1 MGRLI
6 SGLLD
11 LLFPPKCAF
20 CRRLVK
26 SNNNLLCPA
35 CRANLPYT
43 EDGGAQHGDFFR
55 LCISALYYED
65 TVRQALLRYKFQ
77 GSSGYAGTFGRLLA
91 DCIRAELRGQ
101 YDLISWVPLSRER
114 LRERGYDQ
122 AMLLAQAAAL
132 ELQDVAVSTLDK
144 VRNAEKQSG
153 VGSAEK
159 RRANISGAYRV
170 ADAEL
175 IQGRRILLIDDIVTT
190 GATLS
195 ECARTLRE
203 AGAKDVVCATVA
215 RGRDA

>member
-55 LCISALYYED
+55 LCVSALYYED
-65 TVRQALLRYKFQ
+65 RVREALLRYKFQ

-91 DCIRAELRGQ
+91 DCIRANLRGQ

-195 ECARTLRE
+195 ECARALKK
-203 AGAKDVVCATVA
+203 AGALHVYAACVA
-215 RGRDA
+215 CSTR

>member
-35 CRANLPYT
+35 CRENLPYT

-55 LCISALYYED
+55 LCVSALYYED
-65 TVRQALLRYKFQ
+65 RVREALLRYKFQ

-91 DCIRAELRGQ
+91 DCIRANLRGQ

-195 ECARTLRE
+195 ECARTLLE
-203 AGAKDVVCATVA
+203 GGASQVVCATVA
-215 RGRDA
+215 RGRD

>member
-55 LCISALYYED
+55 LCVSALYYED
-65 TVRQALLRYKFQ
+65 RVREALLRYKFQ

-195 ECARTLRE
+195 ECARTLLE
-203 AGAKDVVCATVA
+203 GGASQVVCATVA
-215 RGRDA
+215 RGRD

>member
-26 SNNNLLCPA
+26 SDKNLLCPA

-55 LCISALYYED
+55 LCVSALYYED
-65 TVRQALLRYKFQ
+65 RVREALLRYKFQ

-91 DCIRAELRGQ
+91 DCIRANLRGQ

-195 ECARTLRE
+195 ECARTLLE
-203 AGAKDVVCATVA
+203 GGASQVVCATVA
-215 RGRDA
+215 RGRD

>member
-159 RRANISGAYRV
+159 RRANISGAYWV

-195 ECARTLRE
+195 ECARTLLE
-203 AGAKDVVCATVA
+203 GGASQVVCATVA
-215 RGRDA
+215 RGRD

>member
-26 SNNNLLCPA
+26 SDKNLLCPA

-55 LCISALYYED
+55 LCVSALYYED
-65 TVRQALLRYKFQ
+65 RVREALLRYKFQ

-91 DCIRAELRGQ
+91 DCIRANLRGQ

-175 IQGRRILLIDDIVTT
+175 IQGRRILLIDDIVTI

-195 ECARTLRE
+195 ECARTLLE
-203 AGAKDVVCATVA
+203 GGASQVVCATVA
-215 RGRDA
+215 RGRD

>member
-26 SNNNLLCPA
+26 SDKNLLCPA

-91 DCIRAELRGQ
+91 DCIRANLRGQ

-170 ADAEL
+170 SDAEL
-175 IQGRRILLIDDIVTT
+175 IQGRCILLIDDIVTT

-195 ECARTLRE
+195 ECARTLLE
-203 AGAKDVVCATVA
+203 GGASQVVCATVA
-215 RGRDA
+215 RGRD

>member
-26 SNNNLLCPA
+26 SNNNLLCPD

-91 DCIRAELRGQ
+91 DCIRANLRGQ

-195 ECARTLRE
+195 ECARTLLE
-203 AGAKDVVCATVA
+203 GGASQVVCATVA
-215 RGRDA
+215 RGRD

>member
-65 TVRQALLRYKFQ
+65 TVREALLRYKFQ

-91 DCIRAELRGQ
+91 DCIRANLRGQ

-195 ECARTLRE
+195 ECARTLLE
-203 AGAKDVVCATVA
+203 GGASEVVCATVA
-215 RGRDA
+215 RGRD

>member
-26 SNNNLLCPA
+26 SDKNLLCPD

-55 LCISALYYED
+55 LCVSALYYED
-65 TVRQALLRYKFQ
+65 RVREALLRYKFQ

-195 ECARTLRE
+195 ECARTLLE
-203 AGAKDVVCATVA
+203 GGASEVVCATVA
-215 RGRDA
+215 RSRD